1 MTRRYPLV
9 CDSQADTAP
18 VLPDKVGDRIAI
30 PKAWLWTSRVQKIK
44 WTNLQNGRKRHRY
57 LRKCYGKR
65 WALRSCTRRW
75 QEGKHQAGKMYVG
88 DKTLIDRPTGDGGGA
103 LSTGTLP
110 QIPTKDLLQVHLW
123 ESYAPL

>member
-18 VLPDKVGDRIAI
+18 VLPDQVGDRIAI

-65 WALRSCTRRW
+65 LGTTIMYTSGGKRENTKPERCT
-75 QEGKHQAGKMYVG
+75 
-88 DKTLIDRPTGDGGGA
+88 
-103 LSTGTLP
+103 
-110 QIPTKDLLQVHLW
+110 
-123 ESYAPL
+123 